1 MNTRGNPGVGGA
13 PFQRVILASGSGMPN
28 NVFGIANKFNY
39 SLGKLS
45 SVSASSFKLEP
56 SVWGQSFGGTR
67 LSFSKSLLSDSSNSL
82 VAPWRLSPPSFL
94 FDRARWVVQFL

>member
-13 PFQRVILASGSGMPN
+13 PFQRVVSVSGDRVPN

-45 SVSASSFKLEP
+45 LASTSSFKLEP
-56 SVWGQSFGGTR
+56 SVWAQSFGGTR
-67 LSFSKSLLSDSSNSL
+67 LSLSKTLLSDASNPL
-82 VAPWRLSPPSFL
+82 VAPWKFSPPSFL